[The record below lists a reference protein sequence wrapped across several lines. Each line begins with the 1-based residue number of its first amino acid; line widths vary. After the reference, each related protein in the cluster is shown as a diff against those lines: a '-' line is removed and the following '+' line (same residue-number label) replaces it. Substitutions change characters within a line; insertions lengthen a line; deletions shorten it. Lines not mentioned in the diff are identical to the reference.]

1 MLLFMGL
8 SFGELFV
15 VFAIIL
21 LFFGADSIPK
31 IARTLGRGIRQM
43 KDATQE
49 IQDEIK
55 KSSSGITEEFKKTT
69 SELSDGV
76 KKIESDVKKT
86 LDQ

>member
-1 MLLFMGL
+1 MLLFLGL

-15 VFAIIL
+15 VFAFIL
-21 LFFGADSIPK
+21 LFFGANSIPK

-43 KDATQE
+43 KDATQD
-49 IQDEIK
+49 IQDEIR
-55 KSSSGITEEFKKTT
+55 KSSSGVTDEFKKST
-69 SELSDGV
+69 SGFTEDI